1 MDIGKCNV
9 GSEHHNSAYIAG
21 NLRLLRNINGYRQED
36 VAATLNIS
44 RSSYC
49 CMEKGLRIP
58 DIMMLYGISRLY
70 GVHMDALISL
80 DIREH
85 LMSSIRGCSEKTA
98 IFDFSLTLHHPDP
111 AVLRE
116 NLCFLRILHGM
127 SQESLARRLHLS
139 RSTYS
144 AYESGN
150 MIPDVYTL
158 SALASLY
165 GITPEI
171 MLTHD
176 LPAEIK
182 NKRP

>member
-1 MDIGKCNV
+1 
-9 GSEHHNSAYIAG
+9 
-21 NLRLLRNINGYRQED
+21 
-36 VAATLNIS
+36 
-44 RSSYC
+44 
-49 CMEKGLRIP
+49 
-58 DIMMLYGISRLY
+58 
-70 GVHMDALISL
+70 
-80 DIREH
+80 
-85 LMSSIRGCSEKTA
+85 
-98 IFDFSLTLHHPDP
+98 
-111 AVLRE
+111 
-116 NLCFLRILHGM
+116 M

-176 LPAEIK
+176 LPAE
-182 NKRP
+182 NKK